1 MKSSSLMEPDVI
13 ATFFSLLALYVSCFI
28 LMLGFGLIG
37 LLLPVRMGL
46 DGVSTDTIGLVLSMY
61 AAGMLLGGLY
71 SRKLIIRVGHIRVF
85 TACAALSAVAILICG
100 LKTDPW
106 TWGAMRLLMGFCLA
120 CNFAVFDG
128 WLSDTATEKTRGRIM
143 ATSQITIMGAV
154 VVGQFLFNLAPIS
167 EPTLFI
173 LAAILLCLGLV
184 PLALSRRS
192 GPPITETQN
201 MTLKNLLHHA
211 PFGAVIC
218 LFSGVLYG
226 ALMNLMP
233 VYAGERGIADFQL
246 SLFMGCAVLGAFL
259 LQFPIGMLSDR
270 FDRRQVLA
278 GLLGVNLAVTLLLP
292 GVGHSGLFMLMLPLV
307 GILTGLLSCIYP
319 MSIAETFDRIRKAE
333 MAAAMGRM
341 LTLYAAGS
349 IAGPA
354 LSSKAMSWFGSDALF
369 FFLALFQLLLLGFC
383 IYQMRHGRKALPV
396 EEQEQYVIHT
406 EVGSTLYDL
415 DPRLPGDD
423 TETPNSLETRVAIR
437 IAESNPAAAVKM
449 ARELVLANPDKAMEL
464 SAALVQVEQIDIGRL
479 YASIT
484 RAAPDLSLDIAKM
497 LVSNAPDQANRLVS
511 WLAEHQ
517 PETLSRITQA
527 ISEQY
532 HVEQE
537 FETPEASAE
546 VPLRR
551 ADRDAMHESA
561 SELVSHF
568 SEHYPDQAMEIA
580 TAVVET
586 LPEYASEV
594 VNILQESE
602 HFDQELMDQVPQQ
615 KPEQTPKET
624 G

>member
-1 MKSSSLMEPDVI
+1 MI
-13 ATFFSLLALYVSCFI
+13 ATMFSLLALYLSCFI

-85 TACAALSAVAILICG
+85 TACAALSAVAILVCG

-106 TWGAMRLLMGFCLA
+106 TWSAMRLLMGFCLA

-154 VVGQFLFNLAPIS
+154 VVGQFLFNLAPVA

-192 GPPITETQN
+192 GPPVTETQN
-201 MTLKNLLHHA
+201 MTLKHLLHHA

-218 LFSGVLYG
+218 LFSGILYG

-233 VYAGERGIADFQL
+233 IYAGERGIAGFQL

-270 FDRRQVLA
+270 YDRRQVLA
-278 GLLGVNLAVTLLLP
+278 SLLGVNLVVTLLLP
-292 GVGHSGLFMLMLPLV
+292 GIGHGGVFLLMLPLV
-307 GILTGLLSCIYP
+307 AVLTGLLSCIYP

-341 LTLYAAGS
+341 ITLYAVGS

-396 EEQEQYVIHT
+396 EEQEHYVIHT
-406 EVGSTLYDL
+406 EVGTTLYDL
-415 DPRLPGDD
+415 DPRLPGEES
-423 TETPNSLETRVAIR
+423 ETPHSLETRVAIR

-449 ARELVLANPDKAMEL
+449 ARELIEAHPDKAMEL
-464 SAALVQVEQIDIGRL
+464 SAALVQVDKIDIGRL
-479 YASIT
+479 FASIT

-517 PETLSRITQA
+517 PETLSRITHA

-532 HVEQE
+532 AMEHRFEESELPPEQ
-537 FETPEASAE
+537 T
-546 VPLRR
+546 LRP
-551 ADRDAMHESA
+551 ADRDAMHEFA
-561 SELVSHF
+561 AELVTHY
-568 SEHYPDQAMEIA
+568 SENHPEQAVEIA

-586 LPEYASEV
+586 LPEMASEV
-594 VNILQESE
+594 VDILQESK
-602 HFDQELMDQVPQQ
+602 HFDQELVDQVPHQDT
-615 KPEQTPKET
+615 EQTDKEKR
-624 G
+624 